1 MSTLMKKQQVP
12 PHIIS
17 SISGIHKWLDLPKP
31 AHPLVSV
38 FDLKNLSTPVDV
50 MEQAFAYSFYSINLK
65 KNFDGKIKY
74 GQQNYDFD
82 EGVMTFLAPGQV
94 VKVDSDGP
102 IRLEGYSLSVHPDF
116 FNGYP
121 LAAKIRQYSFFSYAV
136 HEALHLSDAE
146 EQLIIGIMENLSR
159 EINSSIDTFS
169 QDLII
174 SHIDLLLN
182 YANRF
187 YHRQF
192 ITRKPASF
200 DVLTKF
206 ETLLGEHFS
215 ADHLAESGPPSVQLV
230 ADQLNFSSKYLS
242 DLLKTHTGLNAKQ
255 HIQNRLIE
263 KAKELLTTTSLS
275 VSEIAFMLG
284 FEYPQSLN
292 KLFKNK
298 TNLSPLKYR
307 ASFN

>member
-1 MSTLMKKQQVP
+1 MKNQPVP
-12 PHIIS
+12 PHIIP
-17 SISGIHKWLDLPKP
+17 SISAIHKWLGLPKP

-38 FDLKNLSTPVDV
+38 IDLKTISIQVDIL
-50 MEQAFAYSFYSINLK
+50 EQAFAYSFYSINLK
-65 KNFDGKIKY
+65 KNFDWKVKY
-74 GQQNYDFD
+74 GQQHYDFD
-82 EGVMTFLAPGQV
+82 EGVMTFQAPGQV
-94 VKVDSDGP
+94 LKVDADGSTQV
-102 IRLEGYSLSVHPDF
+102 EGYSLFIHPDF
-116 FNGYP
+116 FNGYL
-121 LAAKIRQYSFFSYAV
+121 LAAKIRQYNFFSYAV
-136 HEALHLSDAE
+136 HEALHLSDTE
-146 EQLIIGIMENLSR
+146 EQLIMGIMENLSR

-206 ETLLGEHFS
+206 ETLLDEHFS
-215 ADHLAESGPPSVQLV
+215 EDHLAESGSPSVQLL

-242 DLLKTHTGLNAKQ
+242 DLLKTQTGMNAKQ

-263 KAKELLTTTSLS
+263 KTKEILTTTSLS
-275 VSEIAFMLG
+275 VGEIAFMLG

-298 TNLSPLKYR
+298 TNVSPLEYR

>member
-1 MSTLMKKQQVP
+1 M
-12 PHIIS
+12 
-17 SISGIHKWLDLPKP
+17 PKP
-31 AHPLVSV
+31 SHPLVSV
-38 FDLKNLSTPVDV
+38 IGLKNLSVPVDV
-50 MEQAFAYSFYSINLK
+50 VEQSFAYSFYSINLK
-65 KNFDGKIKY
+65 RDFEGKVKY
-74 GQQNYDFD
+74 GQKYYDYD
-82 EGVMTFLAPGQV
+82 EGVMTFIAPAQV
-94 VKVDSDGP
+94 VKMDSNGP
-102 IRLEGYSLSVHPDF
+102 VQMDGYSLFVHPDF

-121 LAAKIRQYSFFSYAV
+121 LATKIKQYNFFSYAV
-136 HEALHLSDAE
+136 HEALHLSEAE
-146 EQLIIGIMENLSR
+146 EQLIMGIMENIAR

-192 ITRKPASF
+192 ITRKPANF

-206 ETLLGEHFS
+206 ETLLDAHFS
-215 ADHLAESGPPSVQLV
+215 TDQLAESGPPSVQLL
-230 ADQLNFSSKYLS
+230 A
-242 DLLKTHTGLNAKQ
+242 
-255 HIQNRLIE
+255 I
-263 KAKELLTTTSLS
+263 LTTTTLS

-298 TNLSPLKYR
+298 ANLTPLAYR

>member
-1 MSTLMKKQQVP
+1 MKNQPVP
-12 PHIIS
+12 PHIIP
-17 SISGIHKWLDLPKP
+17 SISAIHKWLGLPKP

-38 FDLKNLSTPVDV
+38 IDLNNLSIQVNV
-50 MEQAFAYSFYSINLK
+50 LEQAFAYSFYSINLK
-65 KNFDGKIKY
+65 KNFDWKVKY
-74 GQQNYDFD
+74 GQQHYDYD
-82 EGVMTFLAPGQV
+82 EGVMTFQAPGQV
-94 VKVDSDGP
+94 LKVDADGP
-102 IRLEGYSLSVHPDF
+102 IQVEGYSLFIHPDF
-116 FNGYP
+116 FTGYP
-121 LAAKIRQYSFFSYAV
+121 LAAKIRQYGFFSYAV

-146 EQLIIGIMENLSR
+146 EQLVMGIMENLSR

-192 ITRKPASF
+192 ITRKPANF
-200 DVLTKF
+200 DVLTKL
-206 ETLLGEHFS
+206 EALLDDHFRL
-215 ADHLAESGPPSVQLV
+215 DRLAESGPPSVQLL
-230 ADQLNFSSKYLS
+230 ADQLRFSPKYLS

-263 KAKELLTTTSLS
+263 KAKEILTTTSLS

-298 TNLSPLKYR
+298 TNVSPLEYR

>member
-1 MSTLMKKQQVP
+1 MKNQLLP
-12 PHIIS
+12 PHIIP
-17 SISGIHKWLDLPKP
+17 SISVIHKWLDLPKP
-31 AHPLVSV
+31 THPLVSV
-38 FDLKNLSTPVDV
+38 IDLKNLSAQVPIL
-50 MEQAFAYSFYSINLK
+50 EQAFAYSFYGINLK
-65 KNFDGKIKY
+65 KNFDWKVKY
-74 GQQNYDFD
+74 GQQHYDYD
-82 EGVMTFLAPGQV
+82 EGVMTFQAPGQV
-94 VKVDSDGP
+94 LKVDADGP
-102 IRLEGYSLSVHPDF
+102 IQVEGYSLFIHPDF
-116 FNGYP
+116 FTGYP
-121 LAAKIRQYSFFSYAV
+121 LAAKIRQYNFFSYAV

-146 EQLIIGIMENLSR
+146 EQLIMGIMENLSR

-169 QDLII
+169 QDVII

-200 DVLTKF
+200 DVLTKL
-206 ETLLGEHFS
+206 ETLLDDHFRT
-215 ADHLAESGPPSVQLV
+215 DRLAESGPPSVQLL
-230 ADQLNFSSKYLS
+230 ADELHFSSKYLS
-242 DLLKTHTGLNAKQ
+242 DLLKTHTGMNAKQ

-263 KAKELLTTTSLS
+263 KAKEILTTTSLS

-298 TNLSPLKYR
+298 TNVSPLEYR

>member
-1 MSTLMKKQQVP
+1 MKNQPSP

-17 SISGIHKWLDLPKP
+17 SISAIHKWTGLAKP

-38 FDLKNLSTPVDV
+38 IDLKNLSVPVDV
-50 MEQAFAYSFYSINLK
+50 VEQAFAYSFYSINLK
-65 KNFDGKIKY
+65 RNFEGKVKY
-74 GQQNYDFD
+74 GQKYYDYD
-82 EGVMTFLAPGQV
+82 EGVMTFFAPAQV
-94 VKVDSDGP
+94 VKVDANGP
-102 IRLEGYSLSVHPDF
+102 IQMDGYSLFVHPDF

-121 LAAKIRQYSFFSYAV
+121 LAVKIKQYNFFSYAV
-136 HEALHLSDAE
+136 HEALHLSEAE

-159 EINSSIDTFS
+159 EITTSIDAFS
-169 QDLII
+169 QDLIV
-174 SHIDLLLN
+174 SHIDLLLG

-192 ITRKPASF
+192 ITRKPANF
-200 DVLTKF
+200 DLLTKF
-206 ETLLGEHFS
+206 EALLDVHFTT
-215 ADHLAESGPPSVQLV
+215 DQLAESGPPSVQLL
-230 ADQLNFSSKYLS
+230 ADQLHFSPKYLS
-242 DLLKTHTGLNAKQ
+242 DLLKSHTGLSAKQ

-263 KAKELLTTTSLS
+263 KAKEILTTTTLS

-298 TNLSPLKYR
+298 TNLSPLEYR

>member
-1 MSTLMKKQQVP
+1 MKKQPSP

-17 SISGIHKWLDLPKP
+17 SISAIHRWIGLPKP
-31 AHPLVSV
+31 VHPLVSV
-38 FDLKNLSTPVDV
+38 IDLKNLSVPVDV
-50 MEQAFAYSFYSINLK
+50 VEQAFAYSFYSINLK
-65 KNFDGKIKY
+65 RNFEGKVKY
-74 GQQNYDFD
+74 GQKYYDYD
-82 EGVMTFLAPGQV
+82 EGVMTFIAPAQV
-94 VKVDSDGP
+94 VKVDSNGSVQMD
-102 IRLEGYSLSVHPDF
+102 GYSLFVHADF

-121 LAAKIRQYSFFSYAV
+121 LAAKIKQYNFFSYAV
-136 HEALHLSDAE
+136 HEALHLSEAE
-146 EQLIIGIMENLSR
+146 ERLVMGIMENLSL

-206 ETLLGEHFS
+206 ETLLDEHFS
-215 ADHLAESGPPSVQLV
+215 TDQLAESGPPSVQLL
-230 ADQLNFSSKYLS
+230 ADQLHFSSKYLS
-242 DLLKTHTGLNAKQ
+242 DLLKSHTGVSAKQ

-263 KAKELLTTTSLS
+263 KAKEILTTTPLS

-284 FEYPQSLN
+284 FEYSQSLN

-298 TNLSPLKYR
+298 TNLSPLEYR

>member
-1 MSTLMKKQQVP
+1 MKKQPAP
-12 PHIIS
+12 PRIIS
-17 SISGIHKWLDLPKP
+17 SISAIHNELGLPKP
-31 AHPLVSV
+31 THPLVSV
-38 FDLKNLSTPVDV
+38 INLKNLSVQVNTL
-50 MEQAFAYSFYSINLK
+50 EQAFAYSFYSINLK
-65 KNFDGKIKY
+65 KNFDWKVKY
-74 GQQNYDFD
+74 GQQHCDYDD
-82 EGVMTFLAPGQV
+82 GVMTFQAPGQV
-94 VKVDSDGP
+94 LKVDAEGP
-102 IRLEGYSLSVHPDF
+102 IQVEGYSLFIHPDF

-121 LAAKIRQYSFFSYAV
+121 LATKIRQYNFFSYAV

-146 EQLIIGIMENLSR
+146 EQLIMGIMENLSR

-192 ITRKPASF
+192 ITRKPANF
-200 DVLTKF
+200 DVLTKL
-206 ETLLGEHFS
+206 ETLLDDHFS
-215 ADHLAESGPPSVQLV
+215 TERLAESGPPSVQLV
-230 ADQLNFSSKYLS
+230 ADQLHFSSKYLS

-255 HIQNRLIE
+255 HIQNRLLE

-284 FEYPQSLN
+284 FDYPQSLN

-298 TNLSPLKYR
+298 TNVSPLEYR